1 MEWPILVDSLNL
13 LGVEAVPITLF
24 LDEKGIVKAINP
36 QRASLKTFLTT
47 PTDASEVQEWVA
59 PSANELLTSQSGG
72 RLVAGTQKFLWGGEI
87 GLSEAVTDFER
98 LVRDEPQ
105 DAVAHFRLGVSYR
118 ARYDSPSRESSDFA
132 QAVRHWGAALGLNPN
147 QYIWRR
153 RIQQYGP
160 RLDKP
165 YSFYD
170 WVRQARSELA
180 DRGLPPAPLVVEPG
194 GAEFAYPVAE
204 FEQEKATEKNP
215 DPEGRI
221 YRDVD
226 RLITLEAVAV
236 PDRIKAGESVR
247 IHLTLRPDS
256 KRRVHWNNEV
266 DDLLVWVEAGEGWLL
281 DGNSYRIEVPEE
293 PETTEER
300 HLEFEAQLA
309 TVRER
314 ETQEISGY
322 VLYYVCEDVNGQCL
336 YRRQDFSVPV
346 QRVK

>member
-24 LDEKGIVKAINP
+24 LDEQGIVKAINP
-36 QRASLKTFLTT
+36 QRASLETFLTT
-47 PTDASEVQEWVA
+47 PTNASEVQEWVA
-59 PSANELLTSQSGG
+59 PSANELLTFQSGG

-105 DAVAHFRLGVSYR
+105 DAVAHFRLGVSHR

-170 WVRQARSELA
+170 WVHQARSELA
-180 DRGLPPAPLVVEPG
+180 DRGLTPAPLVVEPG

-281 DGNSYRIEVPEE
+281 DGNSHRIEVPEE